1 MTERVIKGKKMDG
14 KKIIRVRLLGPFAWG
29 GMEDDRARQN
39 TAGRKELSFLQYLIV
54 NHGRNIPSEELID
67 RFWAGSSSDPINA
80 LRGMLYKI
88 RRYLREM
95 FPEEEDMI
103 VTLRGSY
110 GWNPGLRLELDSER
124 FEQACREA
132 RRSPEAAAETLSGI
146 LSLYQGDF
154 LSGNDSDWVIPLRRY
169 YQTLYLDACR
179 EALPLLQ
186 RQERWMEIVAVC
198 EQAQN
203 VDFAAEDFV
212 TCQMQALV
220 SLGQPV
226 RAMEQYRQFR
236 ERLWEEFQI
245 APSEQVEQIYA
256 LASGMCRGNQGKDDI
271 LKMVTEEEN
280 DGRAFFCTFRIFQKI
295 VALERR
301 HLARTRGASTLMIV
315 GLGNQVV
322 PGTDAKRLERVLLDS
337 LRAGDPVAKLDV
349 SSYVLMLTGSSQE
362 DAGIVAKRIDRAF
375 RKAYSHS
382 RACLSFRT
390 ALLEGSREQPAE
402 GQPKGMERG
411 LES

>member
-1 MTERVIKGKKMDG
+1 MNG
-14 KKIIRVRLLGPFAWG
+14 KKIIRFRLLGPFSWG
-29 GMEDDRARQN
+29 EGENGEWRQN
-39 TAGRKELSFLQYLIV
+39 TAGKKELSFLQYLIV
-54 NHGRNIPSEELID
+54 NHTRNIPSEELID
-67 RFWAGSSSDPINA
+67 RFWAVGSSDPINA
-80 LRGMLYKI
+80 LRGMLHKI

-95 FPEEEDMI
+95 FPEEKDMI

-110 GWNPGLRLELDSER
+110 GWNPDLRIELDSEQ
-124 FEQACREA
+124 FEEACREA
-132 RRSPEAAAETLSGI
+132 RRRSGEAAEILSGGA
-146 LSLYQGDF
+146 LPLYRGDF
-154 LSGNDSDWVIPLRRY
+154 LSGNDSDWVIPMRRY

-179 EALPLLQ
+179 EVLPLLQ
-186 RQERWMEIVAVC
+186 SKELWMEIVAVC

-212 TCQMQALV
+212 TCQMQALI
-220 SLGQPV
+220 SLGQPAQ
-226 RAMEQYRQFR
+226 AMEQYRQFR

-256 LASGMCRGNQGKDDI
+256 LASGMCRGIQGKDDI

-315 GLGNQVV
+315 GLSNQVT

-349 SSYVLMLTGSSQE
+349 TSYVLMLTGSSRE

-390 ALLEGSREQPAE
+390 ATLEGNKELSVENLPLAIE
-402 GQPKGMERG
+402 G
-411 LES
+411 

>member
-1 MTERVIKGKKMDG
+1 MDG
-14 KKIIRVRLLGPFAWG
+14 KKIIRFRLLGPFSWREG
-29 GMEDDRARQN
+29 EDGEWRQN
-39 TAGRKELSFLQYLIV
+39 NVGRKELSILQYLIV
-54 NHGRNIPSEELID
+54 NHARSIPSEELID
-67 RFWAGSSSDPINA
+67 RFWAEGSNDPINA

-95 FPEEEDMI
+95 FPEEKEII

-110 GWNPGLRLELDSER
+110 GWNPDLSIELDSEQ
-124 FEQACREA
+124 FEEAYREA
-132 RRSPEAAAETLSGI
+132 RRKPGKEAREAVEI
-146 LSLYQGDF
+146 LVGRALPLYKGDF
-154 LSGNDSDWVIPLRRY
+154 LAGNDNDWAIPMRRY

-179 EALPLLQ
+179 EVLPLLQ
-186 RQERWMEIVAVC
+186 SQERWMEIMAVC

-212 TCQMQALV
+212 TGQMQALI
-220 SLGQPV
+220 SLGQPA
-226 RAMEQYRQFR
+226 RAVEQYRQYR

-245 APSEQVEQIYA
+245 APSEEVEHIYA

-315 GLGNQVV
+315 GLSNQVT
-322 PGTDAKRLERVLLDS
+322 PGTDVKRLERILLDS

-349 SSYVLMLTGSSQE
+349 TSYVLMLAGSTQE
-362 DAGIVAKRIDRAF
+362 DAGIVARRIDRAF

-390 ALLEGSREQPAE
+390 APLEGNGNPAAENLPKAVE
-402 GQPKGMERG
+402 G
-411 LES
+411 